1 MKENKSK
8 KRIDGHLVREYMA
21 LRTNMALRSAT
32 ELKLQLTHTQVLE
45 LQNRYVEELETMEQ
59 ERAKISIQC
68 LATLSGNS
76 QTQHRGISPV

>member
-68 LATLSGNS
+68 LATLSEILPDP
-76 QTQHRGISPV
+76 TQGD